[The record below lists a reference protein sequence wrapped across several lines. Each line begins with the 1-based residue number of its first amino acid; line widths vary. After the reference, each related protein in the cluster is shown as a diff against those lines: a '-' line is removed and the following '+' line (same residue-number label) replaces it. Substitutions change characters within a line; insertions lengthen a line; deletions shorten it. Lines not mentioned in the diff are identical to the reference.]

1 MAILPEFLC
10 GRDCQGQC
18 LRPCHPLSAAGT
30 PLYNVNDTPVI
41 PLHVVFSA
49 CPRSFLENSILSAVG
64 CTIAAAAAWRDA
76 SSAPSPAPLPAP
88 VTHILQRRGDPIG
101 VSGSDQSEPHKP
113 SPQKSWPHCRIN
125 AAFSALPSPARP
137 GRQLRVPF
145 AWSSPIHL
153 DRCVPH
159 GVYSGLQQRVQ
170 CREECSAFPLKEN
183 WGSKP

>member
-1 MAILPEFLC
+1 MAILPKFLC
-10 GRDCQGQC
+10 GCDCRRQY
-18 LRPCHPLSAAGT
+18 LRPCHPLSAAGP

-88 VTHILQRRGDPIG
+88 VTHIPQHRGDPIG

-125 AAFSALPSPARP
+125 AAFSTLPNQHCLLRPAPVGSSESRLLGVRRYISTGASPT
-137 GRQLRVPF
+137 GFTQDY
-145 AWSSPIHL
+145 SSV
-153 DRCVPH
+153 CSAAKSVPH
-159 GVYSGLQQRVQ
+159 
-170 CREECSAFPLKEN
+170 FH
-183 WGSKP
+183 